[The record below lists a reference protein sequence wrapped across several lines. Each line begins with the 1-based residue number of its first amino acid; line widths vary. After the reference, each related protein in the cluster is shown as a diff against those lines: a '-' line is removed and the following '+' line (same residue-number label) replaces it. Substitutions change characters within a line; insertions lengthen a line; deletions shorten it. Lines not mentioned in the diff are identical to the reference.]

1 MASRPLADSP
11 AAGSGRGGDGNRPM
25 TDSRFTPLHLATKTG
40 DYDLEACAVRIG
52 VDLLVYIWGGD
63 RPHIGSVAAAQP
75 RPSLKDA
82 AVTSA
87 TASVLTYAGH
97 KDDIIAKF
105 AAEAVAAALAVNVVV
120 TVGIHWDALDEAHI
134 TAVMVNTRSLVS
146 ELIQALKG
154 GGEGG

>member
-1 MASRPLADSP
+1 M
-11 AAGSGRGGDGNRPM
+11 
-25 TDSRFTPLHLATKTG
+25 PLHLATQTG
-40 DYDLEACAVRIG
+40 DCDLEACAVRIG

-97 KDDIIAKF
+97 KDDIVAKF
-105 AAEAVAAALAVNVVV
+105 AAETLSAALAVPVVV
-120 TVGIHWDALDEAHI
+120 TVGIHWDNLDEAHI
-134 TAVMVNTRSLVS
+134 PNVMDNTRTLVS
-146 ELIQALKG
+146 QLIETVKR
-154 GGEGG
+154 ETKET